1 MTDTG
6 RGPAS
11 ESRNRHSAAL
21 ARLRHLPELARKK
34 SISAD
39 GAKRLE
45 RDQQKWIPVLR
56 PIALSN
62 IENAHDL
69 LAKPLTL
76 WRIMR

>member
-1 MTDTG
+1 MTGMMGDPAFGVAKSPQHRASAGVIRRTSPG
-6 RGPAS
+6 KSDIRG
-11 ESRNRHSAAL
+11 
-21 ARLRHLPELARKK
+21 
-34 SISAD
+34 

-69 LAKPLTL
+69 FAKPLTL